1 MILLPAIDLLDGRV
15 VRLAQGDRARTTV
28 YPDAPAAVVARFLAA
43 GAKWIHIVDLDGAFA
58 GMPRQID
65 LLGELIQRAHAGGA
79 RVEIGGGM
87 REVAAVEDALVRTGA
102 DRVVVG
108 TLAVRDPGA
117 CAELCVRR
125 PDRIVVAADAR
136 DGKVAIAG
144 WREQS
149 ELTAVELARA
159 AERWGAA
166 AVLFTDVGRDGLAAG
181 PALAATCEVQR
192 AVEIPVYASGGV
204 SSVADLEACRD
215 AGVRGV
221 VFGRALYEGAFTLEE
236 ALSRC

>member
-1 MILLPAIDLLDGRV
+1 MILIPAIDLLDGRV

-28 YPDAPAAVVARFLAA
+28 YSDNAGQVLDRFIAA

-58 GMPRQID
+58 GAPKQLD
-65 LLGELIQRAHAGGA
+65 LVADLVARAHAGGA

-87 REVAAVEDALVRTGA
+87 RDPATVDRALLSTAA
-102 DRVVVG
+102 DRIVVG
-108 TLAVRDPGA
+108 TLAVRDPDA
-117 CAELCVRR
+117 CAELCARR
-125 PDRIVVAADAR
+125 PDRIIVAADVR

-144 WREQS
+144 WLEQS
-149 ELTAVELARA
+149 QLDAVELAGA

-166 AVLFTDVGRDGLAAG
+166 AVLFTDVGRDGLAEG

-192 AVEIPVYASGGV
+192 AVNIPVYASGGV
-204 SSVADLEACRD
+204 SSVADLAACR
-215 AGVRGV
+215 AVGVRGV

-236 ALSRC
+236 ALTQC